1 MPYLKL
7 TEPGDIKMEKIEAKQ
22 VSLIIGFNLFLAG
35 VGLIGM
41 GNWVVGLLI
50 LLLAFFVYREHL

>member
-1 MPYLKL
+1 MPYFKL
-7 TEPGDIKMEKIEAKQ
+7 TESGDIKMEKIEAKQ

-41 GNWVVGLLI
+41 GSWVVGLLI